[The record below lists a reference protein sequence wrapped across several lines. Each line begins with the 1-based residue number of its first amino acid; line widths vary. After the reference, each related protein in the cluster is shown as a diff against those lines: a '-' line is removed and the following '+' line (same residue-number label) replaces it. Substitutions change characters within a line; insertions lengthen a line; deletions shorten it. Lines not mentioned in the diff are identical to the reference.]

1 MHLDVG
7 EAKKG
12 SGELRTRWEA
22 QVSAQDRLVR
32 TGYFRIVATGM
43 ILIYLVYAIYLGSQ
57 RAIWINSISLVLM
70 GISWI
75 SDRYFSKSKAG
86 AQLLLLGG
94 LVIIFGACLGD
105 SHLDGSGFW
114 HIPLLSVGA
123 GFLLGTRA
131 AMCWAVVGLASIA
144 VQSYLHFYHPLVR
157 DYPYT
162 RENVLMMRMFG
173 IIAAALFGHLLSRT
187 TRERV
192 KVFRRQ
198 MQDMQAASVRAAAAN
213 VAKTKFLAQV
223 SHELRTP
230 MNGILGMTQFLQH
243 RSNLPPKAREH
254 VQTIHRCSN
263 SLLGLFSEI
272 LDLSRVESADW
283 NIQRQS
289 IDIVAVVHE
298 VGELFAAQANNPDRC
313 LRVVSSHNA
322 FWIFGDAVRL
332 SQILSNLVGNA
343 VKFCERGEI
352 SVELEILPLAT
363 AESQN
368 THRIEIS
375 VRDQGVGMSESQE
388 QAVFCEYMQIRSRQT
403 DQAPEGTGLGLV
415 ISRELVQKMGGSLE
429 VSSSLD
435 VGTTFLVQLEAQASS
450 PPVAIEATQD
460 LVLSSSCE
468 PGARGGKDSAF
479 RVLVVDDLAI
489 NRRVASLTLRRL
501 GCEVDEAQDGETCV
515 EMANQRA
522 YDCIFMDLRMPGMDG
537 YQAASRILS
546 SSVTNQQTPIIA
558 LSASAFD
565 EDRARC
571 LEVGMV
577 AHVAKP
583 FRASDLR
590 RVLNTYAGASLVVSA
605 IETSKESHAA

>member
-1 MHLDVG
+1 MD
-7 EAKKG
+7 EAILGKSEEK
-12 SGELRTRWEA
+12 SRWET
-22 QVSAQDRLVR
+22 QVSPEDRAVR
-32 TGYFRIVATGM
+32 TGYFRIVVTGV
-43 ILIYLVYAIYLGSQ
+43 IFVYLAYAFYLGSH
-57 RAIWINSISLVLM
+57 RAIWVNAVSLMVM
-70 GISWI
+70 GVSWV
-75 SDRYFSKSKAG
+75 SDRYLPKSRLG
-86 AQLLLLGG
+86 AQFLLFGG

-105 SHLDGSGFW
+105 SHLEGSGFW

-123 GFLLGTRA
+123 GFLLGSRA
-131 AMCWAVVGLASIA
+131 AIYWALVGGASIG
-144 VQSYLHFYHPLVR
+144 VQSYFHFYHPLVR

-173 IIAAALFGHLLSRT
+173 IIAAGVFGHLLSRT
-187 TRERV
+187 NRERV

-213 VAKTKFLAQV
+213 VAKTKFLSQV

-230 MNGILGMTQFLQH
+230 MNGILGMTQFLQN
-243 RSNLPPKAREH
+243 RASVPPSAQEH
-254 VQTIHRCSN
+254 VKTIHRCSN

-272 LDLSRVESADW
+272 LDLSRIESADW
-283 NIQRQS
+283 NIQHQP
-289 IDIVAVVHE
+289 INVAAVVKE

-313 LRVVSSHNA
+313 LRVVSSHDD
-322 FWIFGDAVRL
+322 FWIIGDAVRL

-352 SVELEILPLAT
+352 SVELEIQPIAVPKS
-363 AESQN
+363 EQ

-388 QAVFCEYMQIRSRQT
+388 QTVFCEYMQVRSRQT
-403 DQAPEGTGLGLV
+403 EQAPEGTGLGLV
-415 ISRELVQKMGGSLE
+415 ISRELVEKMGGSLE

-435 VGTTFLVQLEAQASS
+435 VGTTFLVQLDAQACG
-450 PPVAIEATQD
+450 PPVKVESSAQGTGLATVQ
-460 LVLSSSCE
+460 SQAE
-468 PGARGGKDSAF
+468 PDTVCGL

-501 GCEVDEAQDGETCV
+501 GCEVDEAQDGETSV
-515 EMANQRA
+515 RMANEKA

-537 YQAASRILS
+537 YQAASCILEAS
-546 SSVTNQQTPIIA
+546 TSNQQTPIIA

-565 EDRARC
+565 EDRRRC
-571 LEVGMV
+571 FEVGMA

-583 FRASDLR
+583 FRASDLC
-590 RVLNTYAGASLVVSA
+590 RVLRTYAGATLQSTNDGSA
-605 IETSKESHAA
+605 KESHAA